1 VADDDKAK
9 KYAQDMK
16 GVEIFSAGVWNGD
29 PYTEADLDGIVSAYG
44 EMPRQPPLKLG
55 HSEAQKFFGQADGHP
70 ALGWVEKI
78 YRSGKKLLADFTN
91 VPDTLIG
98 MIRNKSY
105 DKVSA
110 EIYWNY
116 KLADGKVLPRAL
128 KAVSILGADWPA
140 VSNLQ
145 DLQAALLGEADRIVK
160 AYGGD
165 DTETRVYEYQQID
178 ERSQKMADDLKK
190 YTDQIAVLTA
200 ERDTAQG
207 EVKTSKDETKAATA
221 RAEAA
226 EKSSLEAELKVF
238 SLELDGLVRQGKIL
252 PAEVDGYKSDFRAM
266 GTTLRKYTEG
276 GKEIEKAWGEKKLD
290 ELKARPKLVEFKEKA
305 QGGDDDE
312 KKKAPAGE
320 SVSQLTEKIMNE
332 RKCTYSEAQE
342 AVRSERPDLFAAY
355 VTRKE
360 DKK

>member
-1 VADDDKAK
+1 MAEDDKPK
-9 KYAQDMK
+9 EYAQGMK

-29 PYTEADLDGIVSAYG
+29 PYTEADLDQIVSAYG
-44 EMPRQPPLKLG
+44 EMPKRPPLKLG

-70 ALGWVEKI
+70 ALGWVEKV
-78 YRSGKKLLADFTN
+78 YRSGKKLLADFVN

-145 DLQAALLGEADRIVK
+145 DLQAALLGEADRVVK
-160 AYGGD
+160 VHDED
-165 DTETRVYEYQQID
+165 DAEVKVYEND
-178 ERSQKMADDLKK
+178 EGGNAMEVKQYEDK
-190 YTDQIAVLTA
+190 IAVLTT
-200 ERDTAQG
+200 ERDTATADG
-207 EVKTSKDETKAATA
+207 KAAIA

-226 EKSSLEAELKVF
+226 EKQAVEAELKVF
-238 SLELDGLVRQGKIL
+238 SLELDGFVRQGKIL
-252 PAEVDGYKSDFRAM
+252 PAEVKGYQDDFRAM
-266 GTTLRKYTEG
+266 GTTTRKYTEG
-276 GKEIEKAWGEKKLD
+276 GKEIQKTWGQNKLD
-290 ELKARPKLVEFKEKA
+290 ELKARPKLVEFKEQA
-305 QGGDDDE
+305 QGGDDDH
-312 KKKAPAGE
+312 KKDPPVGE
-320 SVSQLTEKIMNE
+320 SVHQLTEKIMTE
-332 RKCTYSEAQE
+332 RKCSYSEAQE
-342 AVRSERPDLFAAY
+342 AVRSERPELFAAY

-360 DKK
+360 GK

>member
-1 VADDDKAK
+1 
-9 KYAQDMK
+9 
-16 GVEIFSAGVWNGD
+16 
-29 PYTEADLDGIVSAYG
+29 
-44 EMPRQPPLKLG
+44 
-55 HSEAQKFFGQADGHP
+55 
-70 ALGWVEKI
+70 LGWVEKI
-78 YRSGKKLLADFTN
+78 YRSGKKLLADFVN

-98 MIRNKSY
+98 MIRDKRY

-145 DLQAALLGEADRIVK
+145 DLQAALLGETDRIVK
-160 AYGGD
+160 VYDGD
-165 DTETRVYEYQQID
+165 DAEARVYQYQEKEEGGTD
-178 ERSQKMADDLKK
+178 MPEDVKK
-190 YTDQIAVLTA
+190 YTDQIAVLTT
-200 ERDTAQG
+200 ERDTA
-207 EVKTSKDETKAATA
+207 KDENKAATV

-226 EKSSLEAELKVF
+226 EKKAVESELKVF
-238 SLELDGLVRQGKIL
+238 TLELDGLVRQGKIL
-252 PAEVDGYKSDFRAM
+252 PAEVDGYKSDFREM
-266 GTTLRKYTEG
+266 GTTLRKYSEG
-276 GKEIEKAWGEKKLD
+276 GKEVEKTWGDRKLD

-305 QGGDDDE
+305 QGGDDDG
-312 KKKAPAGE
+312 KKKDAPAGE
-320 SVSQLTEKIMNE
+320 SVSQLTEKIMAE
-332 RKCTYSEAQE
+332 RKCSYSEAQE

>member
-1 VADDDKAK
+1 MGELKEYAK
-9 KYAQDMK
+9 DMK

-29 PYTEADLDGIVSAYG
+29 PYTEADLDQIVSAYG
-44 EMPRQPPLKLG
+44 EMPRRPPLKLG

-78 YRSGKKLLADFTN
+78 YRSGKKLLADFVN

-160 AYGGD
+160 AHGED
-165 DTETRVYEYQQID
+165 DAEVRVYEHQEKE
-178 ERSQKMADDLKK
+178 ERSQDMPEDVKK
-190 YTDQIAVLTA
+190 YTDQIAVLTT
-200 ERDTAQG
+200 ERDTATADG
-207 EVKTSKDETKAATA
+207 KAAIA

-226 EKSSLEAELKVF
+226 EKQAVEAELKVF

-252 PAEVDGYKSDFRAM
+252 PAEVEGYKSDFREM
-266 GTTLRKYTEG
+266 GTSTRKYTEG
-276 GKEIEKAWGEKKLD
+276 GKEVEKTWGTRKLE
-290 ELKARPKLVEFKEKA
+290 ELKARPKLVEFKEQA

-312 KKKAPAGE
+312 KKKAQAGE
-320 SVSQLTEKIMNE
+320 SVSQLTEKIMAE

-360 DKK
+360 EKK

>member
-9 KYAQDMK
+9 EYAKDMK

-29 PYTEADLDGIVSAYG
+29 PYTEADLDLIVSAYG
-44 EMPRQPPLKLG
+44 EMPRRPPLKLG

-78 YRSGKKLLADFTN
+78 YRSGKKLLADFVN

-145 DLQAALLGEADRIVK
+145 DLQAALLGETERVVK
-160 AYGGD
+160 VYDGD
-165 DTETRVYEYQQID
+165 DAEVHSY
-178 ERSQKMADDLKK
+178 
-190 YTDQIAVLTA
+190 DQITDPGGSDMEKKDYEDKIASLTSDLA
-200 ERDTAQG
+200 KSQEDG
-207 EVKTSKDETKAATA
+207 KTATA

-226 EKSSLEAELKVF
+226 EKASLEAELKVF
-238 SLELDGLVRQGKIL
+238 ALELDGLVRQGKIL
-252 PAEVDGYKSDFRAM
+252 PAEVEGYKSDFREM
-266 GTTLRKYTEG
+266 GTTIRKYTEG
-276 GKEIEKAWGEKKLD
+276 GKEVEKTWGAKKLD
-290 ELKARPKLVEFKEKA
+290 ELKARPKLVEFKEQA
-305 QGGDDDE
+305 QGGDDDG
-312 KKKAPAGE
+312 KKKDEPAGE
-320 SVSQLTEKIMNE
+320 SVHQMTEKLMAE
-332 RKCTYSEAQE
+332 RKCSYNEAQE

-360 DKK
+360 GK

>member
-78 YRSGKKLLADFTN
+78 YRSGKKLLADFVN

-98 MIRNKSY
+98 MIRDKRY

-160 AYGGD
+160 VYDGD
-165 DTETRVYEYQQID
+165 DAEVHSYDHISDAGGLAMEKKEYEDKIA
-178 ERSQKMADDLKK
+178 SLTSDLAK
-190 YTDQIAVLTA
+190 
-200 ERDTAQG
+200 AQEDG
-207 EVKTSKDETKAATA
+207 KATTA
-221 RAEAA
+221 RADAA
-226 EKSSLEAELKVF
+226 EKASLEAELKVF

-252 PAEVDGYKSDFRAM
+252 PAEVEGYKSDFRAM
-266 GTTLRKYTEG
+266 GTTIRKYTEG

-290 ELKARPKLVEFKEKA
+290 ELKARPKLVEFKEQA